1 MIRRRLPFAA
11 AAAAL
16 MLGALAACSS
26 GGGGNSASGNSP
38 IVACGDLALAG
49 PYAQIGETDNWGAT
63 AYFKHIDA
71 TGGILGHK
79 VNYVSFN
86 NQSNAAQSELIAK
99 KCIQQYHANVIIGPE
114 SGADTESALPIAIA
128 NHTILISLSSG
139 WQTNGYPASELNS
152 WGFPG
157 FYDVFYQ
164 DQFASVQNLIVPRHY
179 TRVAL
184 IEDNCGSVCLANQ
197 ATVQALAK
205 QYGFQLVSTQIDQV
219 GATDVTPQVL
229 ALLAAKPQIILF
241 GLVPGTDSIT
251 AIRAIRAQNPT
262 IPISECSAC
271 ELPSFIAAAGGASV
285 MKNIYVLGSMS
296 NWLEK
301 AQQGTSAQEKAT
313 AAGLQAYMAGMKAAG
328 LGAEDQIDNS
338 QEGWDAGLEITWA
351 IQQAG
356 NLDESTIMQKLQH
369 LNINTLGIVW
379 NRDPSNYENISQVL
393 AAMEIINPDGTA
405 ALYK

>member
-1 MIRRRLPFAA
+1 MMRRRFIPFAA
-11 AAAAL
+11 AAAVLLA
-16 MLGALAACSS
+16 GVLAACGSS
-26 GGGGNSASGNSP
+26 GGNSASGNST
-38 IVACGDLALAG
+38 ITVCGDFALAG

-63 AYFKHIDA
+63 AYFKHINA

-79 VNYVSFN
+79 VNYINFN
-86 NQSNAAQSELIAK
+86 NQSDAAQSELIAK
-99 KCIQQYHANVIIGPE
+99 KCVNTYHAQFIFGPE
-114 SGADTESALPIAIA
+114 SGADTLSALPVAIA
-128 NHTILISLSSG
+128 NKTILISLSSG

-164 DQFASVQNLIVPRHY
+164 DQYDSVQNLIVPRHY

-184 IEDNCGSVCLANQ
+184 IEDNCGPVCLANQ
-197 ATVQALAK
+197 GSVQALAK

-219 GATDVTPQVL
+219 GQTDVTPEVVNML
-229 ALLAAKPQIILF
+229 AKNPQIILF

-251 AIRAIRAQNPT
+251 AIRAIRAQDPN

-285 MKNIYVLGSMS
+285 MKNIYTLGSMS
-296 NWLEK
+296 QWLDK
-301 AQQGTSAQEKAT
+301 AKQGTSDQAKAT
-313 AAGLQAYMAGMKAAG
+313 AAGLQEYMAGMKAAG

-351 IQQAG
+351 IKQAG

-379 NRDPSNYENISQVL
+379 NRTPSNYENISQVL
-393 AAMEIINPDGTA
+393 SAMEIINADGSAT
-405 ALYK
+405 LFK